1 MRRLSAMALTL
12 VVACA
17 TSTALLAQTP
27 GDTPDTPPPVSKG
40 EQLAALQFKLLDAN
54 HDGQLSRDE
63 VVMFSRRRTPLI
75 RPTATTTGLLTSR
88 KSACLP
94 RPTAHN
100 ATRPRGLLRLR
111 SKADRRSSNCRK

>member
-1 MRRLSAMALTL
+1 MRRLSAMALSV
-12 VVACA
+12 VVACV

-63 VVMFSRRRTPLI
+63 VVMFSRLADAFDTADSNHDGFVDFEEI
-75 RPTATTTGLLTSR
+75 RVFAKAYR
-88 KSACLP
+88 AQRDAAKRAASAP
-94 RPTAHN
+94 Q
-100 ATRPRGLLRLR
+100 
-111 SKADRRSSNCRK
+111 

>member
-27 GDTPDTPPPVSKG
+27 GDTPPPVSKG

-63 VVMFSRRRTPLI
+63 VVMFSRLADAFDTADSNHDGFVDFEEI
-75 RPTATTTGLLTSR
+75 RVFAKAYR
-88 KSACLP
+88 AQRDAAKRAASAP
-94 RPTAHN
+94 Q
-100 ATRPRGLLRLR
+100 
-111 SKADRRSSNCRK
+111 

>member
-1 MRRLSAMALTL
+1 MRRLSAMALSV
-12 VVACA
+12 VVACI

-63 VVMFSRRRTPLI
+63 VVMFSRLADAFDT
-75 RPTATTTGLLTSR
+75 
-88 KSACLP
+88 
-94 RPTAHN
+94 
-100 ATRPRGLLRLR
+100 
-111 SKADRRSSNCRK
+111 ADRNHDGFVDFEEIRVFAKAYRAQRDAAKKAAAASAVAKD